1 MEQKKLFSR
10 GFTIVELLIVIVVI
24 GILAAIS
31 MVSYTGVQNR
41 ARDAQ
46 RLSDMRT
53 ITTALERYKIDHGEY
68 PIAVGQT
75 GYYGWEVSHEPKAD
89 GKKFLDEL
97 IVKGYLDKEI
107 VDPINKSGNYYR
119 YYRYDLY
126 HAGLYACPQNKR
138 FFVLQA
144 INADAKPATST
155 TSPGFKCTD
164 RDWGP
169 EAWWITGSYE

>member
-41 ARDAQ
+41 ARDAR
-46 RLSDMRT
+46 RLSDMKT

-68 PIAVGQT
+68 PRAVVQT
-75 GYYGWEVSHEPKAD
+75 GYSREVSHVPKAD

-107 VDPINKSGNYYR
+107 VDPVNDGSHH
-119 YYRYDLY
+119 YRYDRY
-126 HAGLYACPQNKR
+126 SAGHSGCSPAKPFY
-138 FFVLQA
+138 VLQA
-144 INADAKPATST
+144 INADAKPATNT
-155 TSPGFKCTD
+155 TSPGFKCTT

-169 EAWWITGSYE
+169 EAWWTTGSYE

>member
-41 ARDAQ
+41 ARDAR
-46 RLSDMRT
+46 RLSDMKT

-75 GYYGWEVSHEPKAD
+75 GYGGWEVSHVPKAD

-107 VDPINKSGNYYR
+107 VDPVNNGSHYYR
-119 YYRYDLY
+119 YYRYP
-126 HAGLYACPQNKR
+126 AGYSGCSP
-138 FFVLQA
+138 
-144 INADAKPATST
+144 AK
-155 TSPGFKCTD
+155 
-164 RDWGP
+164 
-169 EAWWITGSYE
+169 

>member
-46 RLSDMRT
+46 RLSDMKT

-75 GYYGWEVSHEPKAD
+75 GYGGWEVSHVPKAD

-119 YYRYDLY
+119 YYRYDRY
-126 HAGLYACPQNKR
+126 SAGHSGCSPAKPFY
-138 FFVLQA
+138 VLQA
-144 INADAKPATST
+144 INADAKPATNT

-169 EAWWITGSYE
+169 EAWWTTGSYE